1 MDRKSSK
8 VSHNMQDIYGYNSC
22 DITSV
27 SLNVFKLFWKFPK
40 MAKVLQLSSL
50 VAKIV
55 IFLWGF
61 LEFSEQLLT
70 LKKNID

>member
-27 SLNVFKLFWKFPK
+27 SLNVFKLF
-40 MAKVLQLSSL
+40 
-50 VAKIV
+50 
-55 IFLWGF
+55 
-61 LEFSEQLLT
+61 
-70 LKKNID
+70 